1 MILKPENALA
11 AYIYNLV
18 SLYEKTLDSETK
30 VSAEQPNIPTPQPVR
45 ATAGQVSSS
54 LFVRTSSGLIRQ
66 LTVKDAIAAN
76 MSVMVLEAAWIFS
89 VLAGGLFPGAN
100 LVYSMLILVAPML
113 VIALIYTLM
122 TSAMP
127 RTGGDY
133 VWVGRSTFPV
143 VGFMVNFYITLM
155 ILTFVGSSVGLFINA
170 RVAPLL
176 VGLQFATGTSFNS
189 ILTTIRAPNTSIEI
203 GMVLVFIVP
212 LVMLLGTK
220 WAMRA
225 IWVGFICQMIAVVGT
240 IVCLLAVPQSTF
252 IANFNKLSGMTYSGV
267 ISAAQAGGANLSFNW
282 SDTLYAM
289 YFLSTLFAGGFMASS
304 YFAGE
309 MKHSTKLRSQGIPI
323 VGSLFLFAIISSI
336 LYGAFYL
343 TAGQQFYHAL
353 AYSFMSGLPVYAIPA
368 MPVGNV
374 LLAFAVPN
382 PYILGIIG
390 IAYII
395 GALGT
400 WVAFIFVVVR
410 NLFSWSF
417 DRLIPTKFSTV
428 SSRFGT
434 PYLAIILAIVLGEI
448 CVAVYHYTTFSVYMS
463 YQPLGFAIAMFIAC
477 IAAVVFPY
485 HRKDLFQAS
494 PSFVQ
499 KKIGGLP
506 VITLLGILGMISS
519 AYLAYASMVPA
530 VAGAINPD
538 YIYAMVAIFF
548 VPLIIYYGT
557 RAYEKSRGVPIDV
570 AHKELPPE

>member
-1 MILKPENALA
+1 M
-11 AYIYNLV
+11 
-18 SLYEKTLDSETK
+18 
-30 VSAEQPNIPTPQPVR
+30 
-45 ATAGQVSSS
+45 
-54 LFVRTSSGLIRQ
+54 RTSSGLIRQ

-100 LVYSMLILVAPML
+100 LVASMLILVVPMV

-133 VWVGRSTFPV
+133 VWVGRAMYPV

-155 ILTFVGSSVGLFINA
+155 ILTFVGSSVGLFISA

-176 VGLQFATGTSFNS
+176 VGLQVATGTSMS
-189 ILTTIRAPNTSIEI
+189 GILSAITAPDGIAI
-203 GMVLVFIVP
+203 GMILVFVIP
-212 LVMLLGTK
+212 LTMILGTK

-225 IWVGFICQMIAVVGT
+225 IWVGFICQLIAVLGT
-240 IVCLLAVPQSTF
+240 IIALLAVPQSTF
-252 IANFNKLSGMTYSGV
+252 IANFDKLSGMSYTGV
-267 ISAAQAGGANLSFNW
+267 IAAAQAGGASLSFNW
-282 SDTLYAM
+282 TDTLYAM

-309 MKHSTKLRSQGIPI
+309 MKHSTKLRTQGIPI
-323 VGSLFLFAIISSI
+323 VGSLFLFAIISCI
-336 LYGAFYL
+336 LYGAFYIGV
-343 TAGQQFYHAL
+343 GQQFYHAL
-353 AYSFMSGLPVYAIPA
+353 AYSFMNGLPVYTIPA
-368 MPVGNV
+368 LPTGNV

-382 PYILGIIG
+382 PAVLGVIG
-390 IAYII
+390 ICYII

-434 PYLAIILAIVLGEI
+434 PYLAVILAIALGEI
-448 CVAVYHYTTFSVYMS
+448 CVLVYHSTNFPTYMS

-485 HRKDLFQAS
+485 HRKDLFQSS

-530 VAGAINPD
+530 IAGAINPA
-538 YIYAMVAIFF
+538 YIYAMIAIFF
-548 VPLIIYYGT
+548 VPIVIYYGT